1 LKAFLVTVLAYTIGS
16 IPFGYLIVKA
26 KAGADIRKT
35 GSGGT
40 GATNVSRRA
49 GKSAGLLT
57 LLLDAAKG
65 AVAVVLAR
73 MLLAPDGRLNWSF
86 ALSVLAVIIGH
97 IFPLW
102 LGFRGGKGVATA
114 VGAFL
119 VLEPL
124 AVALCG
130 VLFLAIVLLTRY
142 ISLASMLAALALP
155 MFIWAQIKFKRSPDS
170 ESLLLFSSAA
180 AALLI
185 LFAHRSNIERLLR
198 GKESKFR

>member
-1 LKAFLVTVLAYTIGS
+1 LKTFLVTVLAYTIGS

-26 KAGADIRKT
+26 KAGTDIRTT

-49 GKSAGLLT
+49 GKTAGLLT

-73 MLLAPDGRLNWSF
+73 MLLAQDGRLNWPF
-86 ALSVLAVIIGH
+86 ALSVLAVIVGH

-155 MFIWAQIKFKRSPDS
+155 MFIWAEIKVKRSPDS

-198 GKESKFR
+198 GTESKFR